1 MGRTAR
7 EKSASG
13 LYHVMLRGIGKQIL
27 FEESED
33 YDRFL
38 DTLARFKEEQS
49 TRIHAYCLMENHVH
63 LLIKVENDPLEVIFK
78 RICGRYV
85 YWYNVKYERIG
96 KGIIE
101 KYLKD

>member
-1 MGRTAR
+1 MPLCRSFRNAER
-7 EKSASG
+7 SAANQ
-13 LYHVMLRGIGKQIL
+13 LY
-27 FEESED
+27 
-33 YDRFL
+33 
-38 DTLARFKEEQS
+38 
-49 TRIHAYCLMENHVH
+49 AYCLMGNHVH